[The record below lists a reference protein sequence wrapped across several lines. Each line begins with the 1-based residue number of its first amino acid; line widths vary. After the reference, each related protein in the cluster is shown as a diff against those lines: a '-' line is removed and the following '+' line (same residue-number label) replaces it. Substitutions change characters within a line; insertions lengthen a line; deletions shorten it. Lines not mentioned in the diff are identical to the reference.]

1 MVEFTTK
8 RGEGKMQASPK
19 ENKSIKLLHINGNY
33 IYTNLHR
40 LMAQHLTANGCQN
53 LIYVPTYDKSL
64 CVVKLDD
71 NVVLSECFKKWDRLF
86 FGYKQKKIISDIQK
100 KIDVSSF
107 ELIHAYTLFTDGNSA
122 MELAEKYGVPYVVT
136 IRNVDVNS
144 FYKYRPYLKGR
155 GLKIMLNA
163 RAVFFLSESYRQ
175 LVLEKYVP
183 EKYKEAIY
191 KKSYIMPNG
200 IDDFW
205 HENQLTEE
213 KIIPAKEIKLIYA
226 GRIDKNKNIPTT
238 QKAIDILNQRGYN
251 ASLTVVGKIADDEE
265 FKKIIVNKHTAYV
278 EAKPKEELIKLYREH
293 DIFVMPSYTE
303 TFGLVYAEAMSQ
315 GLPVIYT
322 RGQGFDGQFDDGEVG
337 FSVNA
342 DSPEEIADKIEKI
355 LENYELISK
364 RCPELSRKFNW
375 NTIVEK
381 YGEIYKS
388 IL

>member
-1 MVEFTTK
+1 MK
-8 RGEGKMQASPK
+8 
-19 ENKSIKLLHINGNY
+19 ILHINRGY
-33 IYTNLHR
+33 METVLHQKMNEK
-40 LMAQHLTANGCQN
+40 LMEYGYEDTVF
-53 LIYVPTYDKSL
+53 VPICESDEV
-64 CVVKLDD
+64 VVKPLD
-71 NVVLSECFKKWDRLF
+71 NVVVSKCFKKWDRICF
-86 FGYKQKKIISDIQK
+86 THKQAKIFKSANEKVDCEAFDI
-100 KIDVSSF
+100 
-107 ELIHAYTLFTDGNSA
+107 IHAYTLFTDGNCA
-122 MELAEKYGVPYVVT
+122 MKLSQKYNKPYVVAVRST
-136 IRNVDVNS
+136 DVNNFFKWMIHLRPRGIEIIRNASV
-144 FYKYRPYLKGR
+144 
-155 GLKIMLNA
+155 I
-163 RAVFFLSESYRQ
+163 FFLSKSYMEQ
-175 LVLEKYVP
+175 VLDKYIP
-183 EKYKEAIY
+183 ENYREQFL
-191 KKSYIMPNG
+191 KKSYIIPNG

-238 QKAIDILNQRGYN
+238 QRAIKILKQRGYN
-251 ASLTVVGKIADDEE
+251 VTFTIVGKIDEE
-265 FKKIIVNKHTAYV
+265 NEFSKIKNDENSTYIP
-278 EAKPKEELIKLYREH
+278 AKPKEELIKLYREH

-322 RGQGFDGQFDDGEVG
+322 RGQGFDGQFEDGEVG

-375 NTIVEK
+375 KTIVEK